1 MFVVEEQKNIKNRID
16 IRSVVAIT
24 QRLGF
29 KLRTDGVRLS
39 AYGGGFITAR
49 VVLNITNSIR

>member
-29 KLRTDGVRLS
+29 KLRTDG
-39 AYGGGFITAR
+39 GGFITAR